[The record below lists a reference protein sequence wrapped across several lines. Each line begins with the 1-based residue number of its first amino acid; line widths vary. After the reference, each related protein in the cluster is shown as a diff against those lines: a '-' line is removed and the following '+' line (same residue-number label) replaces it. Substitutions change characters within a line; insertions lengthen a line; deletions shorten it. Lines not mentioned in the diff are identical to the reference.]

1 MAEENAELWRK
12 RFERERNARKAAE
25 QLLEEKSI
33 EIWQSNQKLEKTVAE
48 RTQALSEALKQAKE
62 ANRAKDTF
70 LSNTSHELR
79 TPLNAI
85 IGFSQ
90 IILARQ
96 DTPEKVRNLI
106 EKVYL
111 SGNNL
116 LTLVNM
122 ILDLSKIEAGKMEVN
137 KAPFVLHDLLQEV
150 SVLIEPMIQ
159 KKELKLE
166 IDFENNELLIADRQ
180 LIKQAILN
188 LVTNAIKFSP
198 NKSLIKIVHQ
208 SIDDTEIICVNDSGP
223 GIPEDKIEALFNPF
237 TQLPEHQTKDIK
249 GTGLGLSIVKKIVEL
264 HDGEIRVNSTVGE
277 GSTFSFALPKITK
290 GDR

>member
-12 RFERERNARKAAE
+12 RFERERDARKAAE

-264 HDGEIRVNSTVGE
+264 HDGKIRVNSTVGE